1 MSKNIPFTHQQVT
14 KLEKGFTPSG
24 YYPNRRQRRHRP
36 DPFKTNHQ
44 VTRIQFERVLRPFKK
59 GDDIRGLYITQ
70 KEKRCYVVGIKL
82 IEHFD

>member
-24 YYPNRRQRRHRP
+24 YGPNRRRRRNRP
-36 DPFKTNHQ
+36 DKFSANHQ
-44 VTRIQFERVLRPFKK
+44 ATRIQFARVLRPFKK
-59 GDDIRGLYITQ
+59 GDDQRRLYITQ
-70 KEKRCYVVGIKL
+70 KGKRCYVVGFKL